1 MFPIYLILAVTAAT
15 GAAHLEISPAQ
26 STPGSTT
33 TTISGEGTTFVV
45 AALMKVIGDDLLIPE
60 LGRAFAAE
68 APLPT
73 ATIRYV
79 SNTTTDRDLLHAYV
93 LALKTGPA
101 PGPAD
106 PPVPT
111 IVGGPSRIVPTTICS
126 RGRTPTNYVSELPLS
141 VGNVHTAC
149 FSKQNRL
156 ANWNS
161 LLRHTPLSKWQ
172 HARPSLNSV
181 CNS

>member
-1 MFPIYLILAVTAAT
+1 MFFIYLILAVTAAT
-15 GAAHLEISPAQ
+15 GAVHLEISPAQ

-60 LGRAFAAE
+60 LGQARAFAADT
-68 APLPT
+68 PLPT
-73 ATIRYV
+73 TTIRYV
-79 SNTTTDRDLLHAYV
+79 SNATTDQDLLHAYA

-111 IVGGPSRIVPTTICS
+111 IVGGSFRIVPTTICS
-126 RGRTPTNYVSELPLS
+126 SRGRTPTNCVSELPLS
-141 VGNVHTAC
+141 VGNLHSAC
-149 FSKQNRL
+149 VSKQ
-156 ANWNS
+156 
-161 LLRHTPLSKWQ
+161 TG
-172 HARPSLNSV
+172 
-181 CNS
+181 

>member
-1 MFPIYLILAVTAAT
+1 MHSGNGQRLIRELITQLYSSLTSAAT
-15 GAAHLEISPAQ
+15 GAVHLEISPAQ
-26 STPGSTT
+26 STPGS

-45 AALMKVIGDDLLIPE
+45 AALMKVIGDDLILPE
-60 LGRAFAAE
+60 LWRARAFAAE

-79 SNTTTDRDLLHAYV
+79 SNTTTDQDLLHAYA

-111 IVGGPSRIVPTTICS
+111 IVGGSSRIVPTTICSSS
-126 RGRTPTNYVSELPLS
+126 RGRTPTNYVSELLPLS
-141 VGNVHTAC
+141 VGNLHSAC
-149 FSKQNRL
+149 VSKQ
-156 ANWNS
+156 
-161 LLRHTPLSKWQ
+161 TG
-172 HARPSLNSV
+172 
-181 CNS
+181 